1 MKMKQKLAVVLTAA
15 LMIVTMAGCGMNK
28 EKAIEQMEQALRTGY
43 DLQSGKMSAQMSA
56 EVALGA
62 DTIPMELTM
71 EGSFKDQLQT
81 MAMKTSGEIMGMPID
96 TETYQ
101 LDGYSYTLDTESG
114 KYIKMPSATAGIDY
128 QKLMTLGQEEM
139 VDLYVQGAQADE
151 NFAFTEEEKGLRV
164 QFTMPAEQLV
174 GMKDAMSSMM
184 IDELLPTMEQ
194 QLRENVQSQMDTV
207 LAMLPEEQTIDQEQ
221 LDALIDQQIAAIVE
235 MEKQLFQT
243 LEIGAL
249 SCDLLIEDGVINDQ
263 SIQMELSFNLKGLVE
278 ALGVTDTTQV
288 PETCTMKMDIHSLIE
303 NRNEDIQIE
312 MPDLSDANI
321 LGE

>member
-28 EKAIEQMEQALRTGY
+28 EKAIEQMEQALRIGY

-164 QFTMPAEQLV
+164 QFTMPAEQLA

-221 LDALIDQQIAAIVE
+221 LDALIDQQVAAIVE

-249 SCDLLIEDGVINDQ
+249 SCDLLIEDGIINDQ